1 MTITPPS
8 SDRWISEESTPNLE
22 PVSDRDGEGWM
33 HRRLG
38 QAMSGIDFLDLDG
51 VAEPSAEQDAA
62 AVPTN
67 TDIAKAK
74 SVSLSATH
82 DIHSLSLGMDD
93 TLDIVKNAMAAQ
105 AAQASSSSRTES
117 KKGRP
122 RSGLGVSFAN
132 ADEINE
138 FHAYPSQGQ
147 HLGLEIH
154 EELSD
159 EEQGHAKTPIANPAG
174 GWMRRLEKAYSYG
187 G

>member
-1 MTITPPS
+1 
-8 SDRWISEESTPNLE
+8 
-22 PVSDRDGEGWM
+22 
-33 HRRLG
+33 
-38 QAMSGIDFLDLDG
+38 MSGIDFLDLDQ
-51 VAEPSAEQDAA
+51 VEPSIEKEETATAITPSPRGKPDLLPA
-62 AVPTN
+62 TN
-67 TDIAKAK
+67 
-74 SVSLSATH
+74 

-93 TLDIVKNAMAAQ
+93 TLDIVKNAMAAK
-105 AAQASSSSRTES
+105 AATTRPDS

-138 FHAYPSQGQ
+138 FHAYPTAGQ
-147 HLGLEIH
+147 HSGLDVH

-174 GWMRRLEKAYSYG
+174 GWMRRLEKAYSSG